1 MFFRCNRFGATSVL
15 SQSRSIRS
23 ITEHQEPPHHMFE
36 PDRKLGRADT
46 SLGFLLR
53 TLLWVNQ
60 FRISQAAPWASQS
73 ITSMISSQT
82 RHRHS
87 EDQTQKPEDQIQ
99 RILHNRWPHRRSSQA
114 AAIVP
119 IVCHRQLL
127 PTGPEASTC
136 QHHDRAP
143 NRQS

>member
-1 MFFRCNRFGATSVL
+1 MCLSQIIKLGGYEYEFSDFRCNRFGATSVL

-99 RILHNRWPHRRSSQA
+99 RILHKA
-114 AAIVP
+114 
-119 IVCHRQLL
+119 
-127 PTGPEASTC
+127 
-136 QHHDRAP
+136 
-143 NRQS
+143 